1 MKKSGSSEGSLS
13 KGISGDDNP
22 LNLTMEIR

>member
-1 MKKSGSSEGSLS
+1 MKKSGSSEKQIVQGM
-13 KGISGDDNP
+13 SGDDNP